1 MNEGDFLGGG
11 LVIGPLGLGLTLVL
25 LAVAAW
31 MFART
36 RQEQSGLPSGKVVY
50 SDMGAWM
57 EQQDALYS
65 PDLQLVGRPDYLVEA
80 ADGGLI
86 PVEVKSRNAPR
97 RPHDAHVLQLAAY
110 CLLVEETYGIRP
122 THGILQY
129 RDNAFAID
137 YTEDLEEDLLDLLAD
152 MREDMFEEDIDR
164 DHDDWRRCARCGVNE
179 FCYQRL
185 MPVSSKQ

>member
-1 MNEGDFLGGG
+1 MNEGDLLDGG

-31 MFART
+31 LFSRS
-36 RQEQSGLPSGKVVY
+36 REERSGLPAGKVIY
-50 SDMGAWM
+50 NDMGAWTK
-57 EQQDALYS
+57 QQDALYS
-65 PDLQLVGRPDYLVEA
+65 PSLQLVGRPDYLVEA
-80 ADGGLI
+80 HNGGLI
-86 PVEVKSRNAPR
+86 PVEVKSQNAPKK
-97 RPHDAHVLQLAAY
+97 PHESHVLQLAAY

-137 YTEDLEEDLLDLLAD
+137 YTLDLEEDLLDLLAE
-152 MREDMFEEDIDR
+152 MREDMFEEEVDR
-164 DHDDWRRCARCGVNE
+164 SHDDWRRCARCGVKE

-185 MPVSSKQ
+185 S